1 MIKKWL
7 KEHITLI
14 SVVLGFSLII
24 SLTIFIFVK
33 IDRQVASENEQILHD
48 VSSMYLSSSA
58 QQTIGH
64 EKTYFENRFA
74 LIDQVLGTAI
84 NRKDKESA
92 VEYIKNEMSAG
103 VNYIALIKSGGELE
117 TICGDSTYRIY
128 DNDSFTE
135 TLNHGDNNNK
145 VMLIINGKNNKEI
158 GMVHGSDYT
167 LGNENYKGIIC
178 GFPTDTLNTVFN
190 LAYGQGNL
198 TYSFIIRKKDTAFVV
213 RNEGSFRNS
222 YFDRINAMYQDY
234 DGKTA
239 ENYIENF
246 RNAMDNDEIYSD
258 SFMMEDGIRMFY
270 AVPMYYSDW
279 YLITF
284 IRYDEINNLLM
295 ERKEKSDEI
304 FINNTSVLVAVI
316 LALLV
321 CYIILTYKQIQ
332 KMKKSEQKAISA
344 SKAKS
349 DFLANM
355 SHDIRTPMNAIVG
368 MTALA
373 KSHIDEQTKV
383 EDCLKKISVSSQHLI
398 LLINDVLDMS
408 KIESGKMKL
417 SPSPTTLRESLE
429 NIVMIMKPQIKNKQH
444 KFDIYLKDIISED
457 INCDNL
463 RLNQILINLVSNAV
477 KYTPDKG
484 EVSLTVNQE
493 NSPKGENFVRTHF
506 IVKDNGIGMSEEF
519 LKNIFTSFERE
530 DRERTTK
537 EEGTGLGLAITKY
550 LVDAMGGTIDVQS
563 KTNEGSVFHVT
574 IDFEKCLPADSEMHF
589 DGLKILMID
598 DDEDQCT
605 AAVDML
611 AELGA
616 EAEYFVDGGSAVEK
630 IEHNPTAFDI
640 ILIDWQM
647 PHLDG
652 VETAKRIREI
662 TGHDTPIILV
672 SAYDCTE
679 IESGMREA
687 GINGFLSK
695 PLFKSTLYYGI
706 QSHINNENNEKEPDS
721 VQKSYELNHKI
732 LLAEDNDLNGE
743 IAVEMLTE
751 AGLTVTWV
759 KNGKECVEKFL
770 SSETGEYK
778 AIVMDI
784 RMPIMN
790 GYEAA
795 AAIRALSRPDADIPI
810 IAATADAFADDVA
823 KARKCGMN
831 AHIAKPIDIEMLL
844 SILSKYC

>member
-1 MIKKWL
+1 MTKKWL

-24 SLTIFIFVK
+24 SLTILIFVK
-33 IDRQVASENEQILHD
+33 IDRQVAKENEQILHD
-48 VSSMYLSSSA
+48 VSSMYLSSIG

-92 VEYIKNEMSAG
+92 VEYINSEMSSG
-103 VNYIALIKSGGELE
+103 IDYIALIKSSGELE

-135 TLNHGDNNNK
+135 TLNHGDNK

-178 GFPTDTLNTVFN
+178 GFPTDTLNSVFN

-213 RNEGSFRNS
+213 RNEGSFRNT
-222 YFDRINAMYQDY
+222 YFDRVRAMYQDY

-239 ENYIENF
+239 ENYIKSF
-246 RNAMDNDEIYSD
+246 RSAMDGNEVYSD

-270 AVPMYYSDW
+270 AVPMHYSDW

-295 ERKEKSDEI
+295 ERKEKSDDI
-304 FINNTSVLVAVI
+304 FINNISILVAVI
-316 LALLV
+316 LVLLI
-321 CYIILTYKQIQ
+321 CYILLTYNQIK
-332 KMKKSEQKAISA
+332 KMQKSEKKAIKA

-373 KSHIDEQTKV
+373 KSHIDEKRRV
-383 EDCLKKISVSSQHLI
+383 EDCLNKISLSSQHLI

-444 KFDIYLKDIISED
+444 KFDIYVRNIISED

-477 KYTPDKG
+477 KYTPDNG

-493 NSPKGENFVRTHF
+493 NSPKGEKFVRTHF

-519 LKNIFTSFERE
+519 LKNVFTSFERE
-530 DRERTTK
+530 DRKRTTK

-550 LVDAMGGTIDVQS
+550 LVDAMGGTVEVQS

-574 IDFEKCLPADSEMHF
+574 IDFEKCSPADSDMHL

-598 DDEDQCT
+598 DNEDQCT

-616 EAEYFVDGGSAVEK
+616 EGEYFVDGESAINK
-630 IEHNPTAFDI
+630 IEKNPTAYDI

-647 PHLDG
+647 PKIDG
-652 VETAKRIREI
+652 IETSKRIREI
-662 TGHDTPIILV
+662 TGHDMPIILV

-679 IESGMREA
+679 FEPGMREA

-706 QSHINNENNEKEPDS
+706 QSHLNKQPEEKAPDAHE
-721 VQKSYELNHKI
+721 KSYKLKHKI

-759 KNGKECVEKFL
+759 KNGQECVEKFL

-795 AAIRALSRPDADIPI
+795 TAIRALSRPDADVPI

-823 KARKCGMN
+823 KAKACGMN

-844 SILSKYC
+844 SLLEKYC

>member
-1 MIKKWL
+1 MTKKWL
-7 KEHITLI
+7 KEHLTLI

-33 IDRQVASENEQILHD
+33 IDRQVAKENEQILHD

-92 VEYIKNEMSAG
+92 VEYINSEMSSG
-103 VNYIALIKSGGELE
+103 IDYIALIKSSGELE

-135 TLNHGDNNNK
+135 TLNHGDNK

-213 RNEGSFRNS
+213 RNEGSFRNT
-222 YFDRINAMYQDY
+222 YFDRVRAMYQDY
-234 DGKTA
+234 EGKTS
-239 ENYIENF
+239 EDYIKRF
-246 RNAMDNDEIYSD
+246 RNAMDNDEVYSD

-270 AVPMYYSDW
+270 AVPMHYSDW

-304 FINNTSVLVAVI
+304 FINNTSILVAVI

-373 KSHIDEQTKV
+373 KSHIDEQRRV
-383 EDCLKKISVSSQHLI
+383 EDCLNKISLSSQHLI

-477 KYTPDKG
+477 KYTPDNG

-506 IVKDNGIGMSEEF
+506 IVKDNGIGMSDEF

-530 DRERTTK
+530 DRKRTTK

-550 LVDAMGGTIDVQS
+550 LVDAMGGTIEVQS

-574 IDFEKCLPADSEMHF
+574 IDFEKCSPADSNMHL

-598 DDEDQCT
+598 DNEDQCT
-605 AAVDML
+605 AAVNML

-616 EAEYFVDGGSAVEK
+616 AAEYFIDGESAIKK
-630 IEHNPTAFDI
+630 IEKAPTAYDI

-647 PHLDG
+647 PQLDG
-652 VETAKRIREI
+652 IETSKRIREI

-672 SAYDCTE
+672 SAYDCTDVQ
-679 IESGMREA
+679 SGMREA

-706 QSHINNENNEKEPDS
+706 QSHIHRIEEKAAVEHKKTY
-721 VQKSYELNHKI
+721 QLNHKI

-759 KNGKECVEKFL
+759 KNGQECVEKFL

-795 AAIRALSRPDADIPI
+795 TAIRALQRPDANIPI

-844 SILSKYC
+844 SLLSKYC